1 MTAVPPL
8 AGLRVLELAR
18 VLAGPW
24 VGQTLA
30 DLGADVVK
38 VERPGSGD
46 DTRAWGPPF
55 VFGPE
60 GENLSAAYFHAA
72 NRGKRSIALDF
83 EKAGDLAT
91 VRRLAS
97 RADVLIENF
106 KVGGLARYGLDYAS
120 LAALNP
126 RLVYCSITGFGQTG
140 PYAGRAGYDFVS
152 QAMGGIMSLTGEPD
166 GEPQKAAI
174 AVSDIIAGLYGVIG
188 VQAALARRAVTGLG
202 GHVDMALLD
211 ATVGVLANHA
221 MAFLSSGEA
230 PVRYGNA
237 HPTIVPY
244 QVFPV
249 ADGHV
254 ALAVGNDGQFA
265 KLCHV
270 LGAPELASNEN
281 YRTNAL
287 RIAHR
292 ESLIAA
298 IGALTG
304 GFTRKALLEALD
316 SEQVPVGPINTL
328 AEVFSDPQVVHR
340 RMRVDLPRVQGGSV
354 PSVRGAIVLD
364 GEPVIA
370 LRVSPELGEHGPEIL
385 ADPAW
390 GGAPDGR

>member
-1 MTAVPPL
+1 MTAAPPL

-46 DTRAWGPPF
+46 DTRGWGPPF
-55 VFGPE
+55 VRGPE
-60 GENLSAAYFHAA
+60 GENLSAAYYHAA

-83 EKAGDLAT
+83 ENADDLAT
-91 VRRLAS
+91 VRRLATH
-97 RADVLIENF
+97 ADVLVENF
-106 KVGGLARYGLDYAS
+106 KVGGLAKYGLDYAS
-120 LAALNP
+120 LAAINP

-140 PYAGRAGYDFVS
+140 PYAERAGYDFVS

-211 ATVGVLANHA
+211 ATVSVLANHA
-221 MAFLSSGEA
+221 LAYLASGEE

-265 KLCHV
+265 KLCRV
-270 LGAPELASNEN
+270 LGAPHLASNEN

-292 ESLIAA
+292 TSLIAT

-304 GFTRKALLEALD
+304 GFTRKALLDALD
-316 SEQVPVGPINTL
+316 AEQVPAGPINTL

-340 RMRVDLPRVQGGSV
+340 HMRVDLPRAQGGSV
-354 PSVRGAIVLD
+354 PSIRGAIVLD

-370 LRVSPELGEHGPEIL
+370 LRASPELGEHGAEIL

-390 GGAPDGR
+390 GGASDSR